1 MFWLSVR
8 WCCAPQ
14 SLLHTDNLHTITK
27 THTGTYTQTHTHTHS
42 TLRGQVIMKK
52 KPTRVHL
59 EHLTFKSTVR
69 LIRFTTFSA
78 LIIFILA
85 NFAH

>member
-14 SLLHTDNLHTITK
+14 SLLHTDNLHTITQI
-27 THTGTYTQTHTHTHS
+27 HTGTYTQTHTHTLH
-42 TLRGQVIMKK
+42 TQRTGDYEK